1 MITHSRLTISMNWA
15 RRKKQIEVE
24 GRTIDVFEVRPI
36 EVRTHY
42 LEMCEGLDGL
52 TEKQRLD
59 AVADRVNTYIYL
71 LFKFVFK
78 EQIETL
84 SVDDMTELYRLWY
97 SVNTPFFT
105 PPEEVKQAAAIKAK
119 KKYIREEDFRRYAK
133 NIFSNVCLLIESG
146 HSKAD
151 FYSWSEFTAA
161 CEYTKQAQKRRIN
174 ELATAICCAFDK
186 KTWEKVNKE

>member
-1 MITHSRLTISMNWA
+1 MIIRSRLTISMNWA

-36 EVRTHY
+36 DVRTHY
-42 LEMCEGLDGL
+42 LEMCEGLENL

-59 AVADRVNTYIYL
+59 TVAERNNTMIFL
-71 LFKFVFK
+71 LFERVIGKK
-78 EQIETL
+78 IEKL
-84 SVDDMTELYRLWY
+84 SVESIGKVFELWIL
-97 SVNTPFFT
+97 VNKPFFT
-105 PPEEVKQAAAIKAK
+105 PAKEVKQAIPAK
-119 KKYIREEDFRRYAK
+119 KKYVREEDFRRISD
-133 NIFSNVCLLIESG
+133 NIFSDVCGLIESG
-146 HSKAD
+146 HNKAD